1 MEEKI
6 KISKS
11 VLRQIQ
17 RNLLIHAAVWQV
29 EQDIREMDSLGMQP
43 MPKHIEDAIIHAN
56 EIQAAI
62 DGK

>member
-11 VLRQIQ
+11 VIKQIQ
-17 RNLLIHAAVWQV
+17 RNLLVQAAVWQA
-29 EQDIREMDSLGMQP
+29 EQDIREMDSLKRHP